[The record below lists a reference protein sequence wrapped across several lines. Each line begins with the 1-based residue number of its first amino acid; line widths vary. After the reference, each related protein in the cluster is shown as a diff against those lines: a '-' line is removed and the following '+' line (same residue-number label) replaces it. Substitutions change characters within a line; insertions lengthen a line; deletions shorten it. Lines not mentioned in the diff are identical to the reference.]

1 MNFIDLN
8 VLIVHI
14 RSQKAADA
22 PSYSLISSVFLL
34 LPMNLAASARQIWRD
49 SQRDLSL
56 FLLERYEEKGQLK
69 LEVLSLIILV
79 WSITCSGL
87 CLIGGEVKVERPAS
101 DPLPHILTFHFL

>member
-56 FLLERYEEKGQLK
+56 FLLERYEEK
-69 LEVLSLIILV
+69 
-79 WSITCSGL
+79 
-87 CLIGGEVKVERPAS
+87 
-101 DPLPHILTFHFL
+101 